1 VYTPILKGKA
11 GEFEALFHASLEV
24 LAGIQPVIELIP
36 KADGH
41 IDSVKLLRMIQRN
54 TPSGLVISL
63 DLTYV
68 QEEQPS
74 LLSYLAD
81 HLHLAGVSLRP
92 VVKADDSSDALSVA
106 RDACGLH
113 QQGAC
118 LRIGSLDRDPSAD
131 GTEDR
136 LRNVLMDLDLEVEQV
151 DLLIDFREVGSRRD
165 LDRIT
170 PAAKQLLE
178 WSQTRPW
185 RSVTLAAGGF
195 PESVSD
201 LPRDAASALPRYDGM
216 LWTAVTQ
223 AANGSEIRFGDYGV
237 AHPAAAKGVPR
248 SPLPSLRYTTGP
260 TWTIYRRATPR
271 EAGNARF
278 YDLCAAVVESPH
290 WMGAQYSWGDEQI
303 DRSANK
309 STGPGNATKWR
320 AYGTS
325 HHLAMVTDRLANLGE
340 P

>member
-136 LRNVLMDLDLEVEQV
+136 LRNVL
-151 DLLIDFREVGSRRD
+151 
-165 LDRIT
+165 
-170 PAAKQLLE
+170 
-178 WSQTRPW
+178 
-185 RSVTLAAGGF
+185 
-195 PESVSD
+195 
-201 LPRDAASALPRYDGM
+201 
-216 LWTAVTQ
+216 
-223 AANGSEIRFGDYGV
+223 
-237 AHPAAAKGVPR
+237 
-248 SPLPSLRYTTGP
+248 
-260 TWTIYRRATPR
+260 IY
-271 EAGNARF
+271 
-278 YDLCAAVVESPH
+278 
-290 WMGAQYSWGDEQI
+290 
-303 DRSANK
+303 
-309 STGPGNATKWR
+309 
-320 AYGTS
+320 
-325 HHLAMVTDRLANLGE
+325 
-340 P
+340 